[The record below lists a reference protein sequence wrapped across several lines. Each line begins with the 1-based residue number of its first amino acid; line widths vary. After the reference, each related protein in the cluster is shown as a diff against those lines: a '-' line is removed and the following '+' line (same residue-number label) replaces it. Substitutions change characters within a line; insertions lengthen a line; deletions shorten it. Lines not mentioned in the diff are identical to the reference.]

1 MNYVNIDLDN
11 GLSPEQRQASVQS
24 RAETSI
30 TIQNIWFS
38 FSNIHLA
45 ILPQSQW
52 DKISVRVSR

>member
-30 TIQNIWFS
+30 TIQNI
-38 FSNIHLA
+38 
-45 ILPQSQW
+45 
-52 DKISVRVSR
+52 